1 MPPDR
6 PASFEDAAMPS
17 PDTNSLNRIA
27 LIGLGEAGQM
37 LAREF
42 SASGGLRITAFDT
55 TFMDPASGPSRAAR
69 ELGVTAAASA
79 AEAVAEAE
87 LVVSAVTAS
96 SALDAARSV
105 AAHLPPG
112 AVFLDL
118 NSVAPGTKREAFA
131 TVEAGAGRYV
141 EAAVM
146 APVYP
151 KRLGTPILLG
161 GPHAAGFLETARA
174 LGFTVSVYSSTV
186 GSASA
191 VKMCRSV
198 MVKGLEALTLECF
211 LAARRAGVE
220 ADVIASLQQSFPGM
234 DWAKAGAYNLER
246 MTTHGIRRSAEM
258 REVAKTVEELG
269 IAPLMATATAEHQ
282 ATLGGLRFKERC
294 GGTPPEGLDAVLDA
308 IAALEPWRPARSEAA
323 E

>member
-1 MPPDR
+1 MTSLATD
-6 PASFEDAAMPS
+6 
-17 PDTNSLNRIA
+17 SLNRVA

-42 SASGGLRITAFDT
+42 STSGRLQIRAFDIAFADAASAPSTAARTLGITAAPT
-55 TFMDPASGPSRAAR
+55 
-69 ELGVTAAASA
+69 A
-79 AEAVAEAE
+79 AEAVAEAQ
-87 LVVSAVTAS
+87 LVISAVTAG

-112 AVFLDL
+112 AFFLDI

-131 TVEAGAGRYV
+131 LVEAGAGRYV

-161 GPHAAGFLETARA
+161 GPHAGGFLKIAQA
-174 LGFTVSVYSSTV
+174 LGFNVSVFSEQV

-198 MVKGLEALTLECF
+198 MVKGLEALSMECF

-220 ADVIASLQQSFPGM
+220 AEVIASLRGSFPDL
-234 DWAKAGAYNLER
+234 DWVALGEYNLER
-246 MTTHGIRRSAEM
+246 MTTHGLRRSAEM
-258 REVAKTVEELG
+258 REVAKTVQELG
-269 IAPLMATATAEHQ
+269 IAPLMTTAAVEHQ
-282 ATLGGLRFKERC
+282 ATMGSLRLKDRC
-294 GGTPPEGLDAVLDA
+294 GGSLPEGLGAVLDA
-308 IAALEPWRPARSEAA
+308 IGRLDPWSQAKPKAAG
-323 E
+323 

>member
-1 MPPDR
+1 MTR
-6 PASFEDAAMPS
+6 SAA
-17 PDTNSLNRIA
+17 NSLNRIA

-37 LAREF
+37 LAREL
-42 SASGGLRITAFDT
+42 SASGTLQITAFDIA
-55 TFMDPASGPSRAAR
+55 FADAASAPSTAVRA
-69 ELGVTAAASA
+69 LGIEAASSA
-79 AEAVAEAE
+79 AEAVAAAQ
-87 LVVSAVTAS
+87 LVISAVTAS
-96 SALDAARSV
+96 SALEAARSV
-105 AAHLPPG
+105 AEHLPEG

-131 TVEAGAGRYV
+131 TIEAGRGRYV

-161 GPHAAGFLETARA
+161 GPHAADFLESAQA
-174 LGFTVSVYSSTV
+174 LGFTVSVFSETV
-186 GSASA
+186 GAASA

-198 MVKGLEALTLECF
+198 MVKGLEALSMECF

-220 ADVIASLQQSFPGM
+220 AEVIASLEGSFPAL
-234 DWAKAGAYNLER
+234 DWTVLSEYNLER

-258 REVAKTVEELG
+258 REVAKTVQELG

-282 ATLGGLRFKERC
+282 ATMGALRLKERC
-294 GGTPPEGLDAVLDA
+294 GGSLPEGLGAVLDA
-308 IAALEPWRPARSEAA
+308 IGRLEPWSPAEPEAA
-323 E
+323 A

>member
-1 MPPDR
+1 MPNPDAR
-6 PASFEDAAMPS
+6 SFD
-17 PDTNSLNRIA
+17 RIA

-37 LAREF
+37 LAQEF
-42 SASGGLRITAFDT
+42 SASGRLRITAYDVAFADA
-55 TFMDPASGPSRAAR
+55 ASAPSQAAQ
-69 ELGVTAAASA
+69 ELGVRAAPSA
-79 AEAVAEAE
+79 GEAVADAQ

-105 AAHLPPG
+105 APHLPPG

-131 TVEAGAGRYV
+131 TIEAGAGRYV

-146 APVYP
+146 APVHP

-161 GPHAAGFLETARA
+161 GPHAAGFLEVAQA
-174 LGFTVSVYSSTV
+174 LGFTVSVHSDQV
-186 GSASA
+186 GAASA

-234 DWAKAGAYNLER
+234 NWAKAGEYNLER

-282 ATLGGLRFKERC
+282 ATMGGLRVKERC
-294 GGTPPEGLDAVLDA
+294 GGTLPAGLDAVLDAVLDA
-308 IAALEPWRPARSEAA
+308 IAALEPWRPARSGAA

>member
-1 MPPDR
+1 MTS
-6 PASFEDAAMPS
+6 PATS
-17 PDTNSLNRIA
+17 SLTRIA

-37 LAREF
+37 LAREL
-42 SASGGLRITAFDT
+42 SATQRMRIAAFDIA
-55 TFMDPASGPSRAAR
+55 FADPASGPSRAAR
-69 ELGVTAAASA
+69 DLGVAAAACA
-79 AEAVAEAE
+79 AEAVAQAE

-96 SALDAARSV
+96 SALEAARSV

-131 TVEAGAGRYV
+131 AVEAGRGRYV

-161 GPHAAGFLETARA
+161 GPHAAGFLETAQA
-174 LGFTVSVYSSTV
+174 LGFNVSVFSDAV
-186 GSASA
+186 GAASA

-220 ADVIASLQQSFPGM
+220 ADVIASLQGSFPGL
-234 DWAKAGAYNLER
+234 DWAAVGEYNLER
-246 MTTHGIRRSAEM
+246 MATHGIRRSAEM
-258 REVAKTVEELG
+258 REAARTVEELG
-269 IAPLMATATAEHQ
+269 IAPLMAAATAEHQ
-282 ATLGGLRFKERC
+282 ATMGGLRLKERC
-294 GGTPPEGLDAVLDA
+294 GGSLPGGLGALLDAVA
-308 IAALEPWRPARSEAA
+308 SLEPWRPEGRDAA

>member
-1 MPPDR
+1 MTR
-6 PASFEDAAMPS
+6 SAK
-17 PDTNSLNRIA
+17 NSVNRIA

-37 LAREF
+37 LAREL
-42 SASGGLRITAFDT
+42 SASGTLQIVAFDIA
-55 TFMDPASGPSRAAR
+55 FADAESPPSTAAR
-69 ELGVTAAASA
+69 TLGIKAAPSA
-79 AEAVAEAE
+79 VEAVAEAQ
-87 LVVSAVTAS
+87 LVISAVTAS

-105 AAHLPPG
+105 AEHLPQG

-131 TVEAGAGRYV
+131 TIEAGRGRYV

-161 GPHAAGFLETARA
+161 GPHAADFLESAQA
-174 LGFTVSVYSSTV
+174 LGLTVSVFSETV
-186 GSASA
+186 GAASA

-198 MVKGLEALTLECF
+198 MVKGLEALSMECF

-220 ADVIASLQQSFPGM
+220 AEVIASLQGTFPAL
-234 DWAKAGAYNLER
+234 DWAAMGEYNLER

-258 REVAKTVEELG
+258 REVAKTVQELG

-282 ATLGGLRFKERC
+282 ATMGALRLTERC
-294 GGTPPEGLDAVLDA
+294 GGSLPEGLGAVLDA
-308 IAALEPWRPARSEAA
+308 IGRLEPWSQAKPDAA
-323 E
+323 A

>member
-1 MPPDR
+1 MTSLATD
-6 PASFEDAAMPS
+6 
-17 PDTNSLNRIA
+17 SLNRIA

-42 SASGGLRITAFDT
+42 STSGQLQIRAFDIA
-55 TFMDPASGPSRAAR
+55 FADAASAPSTAAR
-69 ELGVTAAASA
+69 TLDVTAAATA
-79 AEAVAEAE
+79 AEAVAEAQ
-87 LVVSAVTAS
+87 LVISAVTAG

-112 AVFLDL
+112 AFFLDI

-131 TVEAGAGRYV
+131 LIEAGTGRYV

-161 GPHAAGFLETARA
+161 GPHAAGFIKIAQA
-174 LGFTVSVYSSTV
+174 LGFNVSVFSEQV

-198 MVKGLEALTLECF
+198 MVKGLEALSMECF

-220 ADVIASLQQSFPGM
+220 AEVIASLRGSFPDV
-234 DWAKAGAYNLER
+234 DWVALGEYNLER

-258 REVAKTVEELG
+258 REVAKTVQELG
-269 IAPLMATATAEHQ
+269 IAPLMTTAAVEHQ
-282 ATLGGLRFKERC
+282 ATMGNLRLKDRC
-294 GGTPPEGLDAVLDA
+294 GGSLPEGLGAVLDA
-308 IAALEPWRPARSEAA
+308 IGRLEPWSQAKPRAA
-323 E
+323 D

>member
-1 MPPDR
+1 MTR
-6 PASFEDAAMPS
+6 SAK
-17 PDTNSLNRIA
+17 NSVNRIA

-37 LAREF
+37 LAREL
-42 SASGGLRITAFDT
+42 SASGTLQIVAFDIA
-55 TFMDPASGPSRAAR
+55 FADAASPPSTAAR
-69 ELGVTAAASA
+69 TLGIKAAPSA
-79 AEAVAEAE
+79 VEAVAEAQ
-87 LVVSAVTAS
+87 LVISAVTAS

-105 AAHLPPG
+105 AEHLPQG

-131 TVEAGAGRYV
+131 TIEAGRGRYV

-161 GPHAAGFLETARA
+161 GPHAADFLESAQA
-174 LGFTVSVYSSTV
+174 LGFTVSVFSETV
-186 GSASA
+186 GAASA

-198 MVKGLEALTLECF
+198 MVKGLEALSMECF

-220 ADVIASLQQSFPGM
+220 AEVIASLQGSFPAL
-234 DWAKAGAYNLER
+234 DWAAMGEYNLER

-258 REVAKTVEELG
+258 REVAKTVQELG

-282 ATLGGLRFKERC
+282 ATMGALRLTERC
-294 GGTPPEGLDAVLDA
+294 GGSLPEGLGAVLDA
-308 IAALEPWRPARSEAA
+308 IGRLEPWSQAKPDAA
-323 E
+323 A